1 MSSLLIML
9 ATICVHHLH
18 SKILIVT
25 DRVPAKGTEIFLQSM
40 GYSIPV
46 IFDSFSGNPT
56 DESPCFATVEGA
68 VYVSKRGKS
77 LTSHNVRCSLL
88 CLKQWRFGVNREKRG
103 SLIAQCSAD
112 DRAVKMKLMKRIV
125 FPSAFMLYNPTI
137 DVLAPVPTDGFKLN
151 GEKGFRAIPS
161 ILYGRY
167 NRKKETWIM
176 KQEKRN
182 LKARYYERALFE
194 TAEVGN
200 GVYHIKNHLAWETAW
215 NFGLHSS
222 KLEKG
227 KLFLKYNENGVT
239 FTTGNVEE
247 CGDACKWKLVQSQV
261 STIATLKSKQYRVKL
276 LYRWQPIVAFD
287 AIAIALASETREGQ
301 APRTLEE
308 AG

>member
-9 ATICVHHLH
+9 ATICVHNLH
-18 SKILIVT
+18 SKIYYVT
-25 DRVPAKGTEIFLQSM
+25 DPVPAKGTEIFIKSM
-40 GYSIPV
+40 VDVP
-46 IFDSFSGNPT
+46 
-56 DESPCFATVEGA
+56 
-68 VYVSKRGKS
+68 KRGNL
-77 LTSHNVRCSLL
+77 LTRKHVPCSLL
-88 CLKQWRFGVNREKRG
+88 CLRRWTFVDNLDWGADLELTGITKK
-103 SLIAQCSAD
+103 LIAQCSAE
-112 DRAVKMKLMKRIV
+112 VKMKPMKRIV
-125 FPSAFMLYNPTI
+125 LSSAFMLYKPTI
-137 DVLAPVPTDGFKLN
+137 DVLATVPLMQSGAYFDGEN
-151 GEKGFRAIPS
+151 VFRAIPS

-167 NRKKETWIM
+167 NKKKATWIM
-176 KQEKRN
+176 KHEKRN
-182 LKARYYERALFE
+182 LKSRYYERALFE

-200 GVYHIKNHLAWETAW
+200 GVYHIKNHLAWKTTGFTRFKELIG
-215 NFGLHSS
+215 FKSS